1 MLSRDDGLG
10 ICRPPGTG
18 AEAIRQLGALRAS
31 DQLAQLY
38 ASESDQKV
46 KENIIRSLRSAND
59 AKAMVDIARKET
71 NPELKKA
78 IVSNLSTM
86 KSKEATD
93 YLMELLK

>member
-1 MLSRDDGLG
+1 M
-10 ICRPPGTG
+10 
-18 AEAIRQLGALRAS
+18 RAS
-31 DQLAQLY
+31 EQLAQLY
-38 ASESDQKV
+38 TSESDAKV
-46 KENIIRSLRSAND
+46 KESIIRSLRSAND

-71 NPELKKA
+71 NPELKKT